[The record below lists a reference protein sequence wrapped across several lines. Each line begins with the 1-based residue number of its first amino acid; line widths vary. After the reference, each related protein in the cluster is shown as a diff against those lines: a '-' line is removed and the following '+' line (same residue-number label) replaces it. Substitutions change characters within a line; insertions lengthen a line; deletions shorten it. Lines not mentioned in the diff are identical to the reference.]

1 MIDLNY
7 QNMGI
12 NDRLHRAWLE
22 RPISKF
28 RVESSDSLLGELARR
43 SDTSSVVKEQSLAW
57 EQQIKILQNLLSGY
71 EGSIYFEFNVPR
83 MGKRADVILIIGAV
97 VFVVEFKVGEKA
109 ANRADLNQAWDYA
122 LDLKNFHEAS
132 HDAVIVPML
141 FPTGYKGGDLDIG
154 KISADE
160 VWEPVTVCHDTFGE
174 ALNHFLQLNSER
186 QLIQNTWIESSYKP
200 TPTII
205 EAARSMYS
213 KHSVHEIIRSDA
225 GARNISETSGH
236 VEEVIENAR
245 KNHEKSI
252 CFVTGVPGAG
262 KTLVG
267 LNMATLHS
275 DNEDVNHSV
284 FLSGNGPLVS
294 VLREALTRDEYSR
307 RKEAGEKIRKGEVL
321 EKVKAFIQNIH
332 HFRDECLID
341 ANKPPADHVVIFD
354 ESQRA
359 WNQAK
364 TADFMKRRKGIADF
378 GRSEPDFLISCMDR
392 HKDWAVIICLVGG
405 GQEIHSGEAGI
416 SAWIQ
421 ALEKSYPDWKVFVS
435 DQLTEREYDAES
447 SLKNLAKT
455 HEVNFSRSLHLATS
469 MRSFRAENVSSFVKC
484 LLDNDSASAADHYAQ
499 LADKY
504 PIVVT
509 RDIKEAKAWLRDKA
523 RGNERVGMVA
533 SSKAQRLKPH
543 AVDVR
548 VDVNP
553 IHYFL
558 NDSEDTRSS
567 YYLEDAATEFQ
578 IQGLELDWVLV
589 NWDGDLR
596 YSNNDWAFHQ
606 FRGSKWMNIHKE
618 EHRMYLINAYRVLL
632 TRARQGMAIFVPEG
646 DDADPTRD
654 RAFYDSTYAHLLSAG
669 VREL

>member
-1 MIDLNY
+1 
-7 QNMGI
+7 
-12 NDRLHRAWLE
+12 
-22 RPISKF
+22 
-28 RVESSDSLLGELARR
+28 
-43 SDTSSVVKEQSLAW
+43 
-57 EQQIKILQNLLSGY
+57 
-71 EGSIYFEFNVPR
+71 
-83 MGKRADVILIIGAV
+83 
-97 VFVVEFKVGEKA
+97 
-109 ANRADLNQAWDYA
+109 
-122 LDLKNFHEAS
+122 
-132 HDAVIVPML
+132 
-141 FPTGYKGGDLDIG
+141 
-154 KISADE
+154 
-160 VWEPVTVCHDTFGE
+160 
-174 ALNHFLQLNSER
+174 
-186 QLIQNTWIESSYKP
+186 
-200 TPTII
+200 
-205 EAARSMYS
+205 
-213 KHSVHEIIRSDA
+213 
-225 GARNISETSGH
+225 
-236 VEEVIENAR
+236 
-245 KNHEKSI
+245 
-252 CFVTGVPGAG
+252 
-262 KTLVG
+262 
-267 LNMATLHS
+267 
-275 DNEDVNHSV
+275 
-284 FLSGNGPLVS
+284 
-294 VLREALTRDEYSR
+294 
-307 RKEAGEKIRKGEVL
+307 
-321 EKVKAFIQNIH
+321 
-332 HFRDECLID
+332 
-341 ANKPPADHVVIFD
+341 
-354 ESQRA
+354 
-359 WNQAK
+359 
-364 TADFMKRRKGIADF
+364 
-378 GRSEPDFLISCMDR
+378 MDR

-421 ALEKSYPDWKVFVS
+421 ALAKSYPDWKVFVS
-435 DQLTEREYDAES
+435 DQLTEREYDAEVP
-447 SLKNLAKT
+447 LQDLAKT